1 MLNVL
6 SHNPSK
12 TVGLVDGGN
21 PASDLIGEFNPK
33 YLKEWAEQIIEHFG
47 TDNPVFISVRKSMVS
62 DTNALVASDSL
73 GDPLQVMVVG
83 LEKEKIE

>member
-6 SHNPSK
+6 SHNPTA
-12 TVGLVDGGN
+12 TVGLVDGDN
-21 PASDLIGEFNPK
+21 PASDLIGEFDPK

-47 TDNPVFISVRKSMVS
+47 TDSPVFVSVRKSTTS
-62 DTNALVASDSL
+62 DTNALMASDSL